1 MNFQISALAIGI
13 GQGYQN
19 QMATIGLES
28 QVSMF
33 ERLKYEEKIRDLKKE
48 FEAAL
53 KVQKKEREEECKR
66 LLEELKV
73 CLYIFIH
80 IYLHRYIVYFC
91 MFFLFLL
98 KEREEQIAHLN
109 DQLKGDDDNKVKMM
123 KLEVQQVW
131 LKKFNNELKCTICD
145 DLFVMVSK

>member
-91 MFFLFLL
+91 MFFSILIEGKRRADSSF
-98 KEREEQIAHLN
+98 EWSTQRWWWQQSQN
-109 DQLKGDDDNKVKMM
+109 DETRSSTSLVEKIQ
-123 KLEVQQVW
+123 
-131 LKKFNNELKCTICD
+131 
-145 DLFVMVSK
+145 